1 MAADKA
7 EQAVNVEQWQAINE
21 RDGHAF
27 QFFHHIGQQVVVDIH
42 LFLGDVAL
50 QMIDPREQRVFIY
63 GTVQDIIV
71 ISQSSFDAAEPR
83 IQEIYL
89 KAECPFLR
97 IIIKFVQDRV
107 VIDAF
112 EKGLRTQSS

>member
-1 MAADKA
+1 
-7 EQAVNVEQWQAINE
+7 
-21 RDGHAF
+21 
-27 QFFHHIGQQVVVDIH
+27 
-42 LFLGDVAL
+42 
-50 QMIDPREQRVFIY
+50 MIDPREQRVFIY